1 MLSSIPA
8 FANSQFET
16 YTIIYGGGVDDLGLG
31 LKDQQGKEYHA
42 YCSQQ
47 CGDWFEFDQDSLGEK
62 LKNQFKGRQAVVDL
76 SYEINAGRIVG
87 PGDEDEL
94 YFIKSIKLIDSN
106 QRKPWLN
113 FFDLKQN

>member
-1 MLSSIPA
+1 MLSSMSA
-8 FANSQFET
+8 FANTQFET

-31 LKDQQGKEYHA
+31 LTDQQGKEYHA

>member
-31 LKDQQGKEYHA
+31 LKDPQGKEYHA

-62 LKNQFKGRQAVVDL
+62 LKNQLKGRQAVVDL

-87 PGDEDEL
+87 PDDEDEL
-94 YFIKSIKLIDSN
+94 NFIKSIKLIDSN

-113 FFDLKQN
+113 FFDPKQN